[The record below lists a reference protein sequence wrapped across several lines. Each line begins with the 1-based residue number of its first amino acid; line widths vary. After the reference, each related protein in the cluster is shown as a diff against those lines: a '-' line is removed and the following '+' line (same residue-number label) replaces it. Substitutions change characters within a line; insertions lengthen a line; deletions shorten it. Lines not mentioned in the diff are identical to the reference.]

1 MTKINI
7 AFFLF
12 AHFKI
17 LILIRT
23 LSNIGKNG
31 IWKIKIVKS
40 TLLKIIKN
48 IYIYIVRVNINKIQ
62 ILMKSN
68 LGQFLCSLSLIDIKK
83 MSPVLPLFFYSLG
96 LPRLGR

>member
-40 TLLKIIKN
+40 ILLKIIKN
-48 IYIYIVRVNINKIQ
+48 IYILLSSEYKEN
-62 ILMKSN
+62 SN
-68 LGQFLCSLSLIDIKK
+68 FNEIESWTIPMLS
-83 MSPVLPLFFYSLG
+83 FFN
-96 LPRLGR
+96 

>member
-1 MTKINI
+1 M
-7 AFFLF
+7 
-12 AHFKI
+12 
-17 LILIRT
+17 
-23 LSNIGKNG
+23 
-31 IWKIKIVKS
+31 
-40 TLLKIIKN
+40 
-48 IYIYIVRVNINKIQ
+48 NINKIQ